1 MYLHLWLNIH
11 QSLSLLVFGMAV
23 RGLYTYLSQVGSGA
37 RFVEPPASSLRV
49 QLYFRDV
56 ET

>member
-23 RGLYTYLSQVGSGA
+23 RGSYTYQSQVGSGA
-37 RFVEPPASSLRV
+37 RFVEPSPSSLRF
-49 QLYFRDV
+49 QLYFRDM